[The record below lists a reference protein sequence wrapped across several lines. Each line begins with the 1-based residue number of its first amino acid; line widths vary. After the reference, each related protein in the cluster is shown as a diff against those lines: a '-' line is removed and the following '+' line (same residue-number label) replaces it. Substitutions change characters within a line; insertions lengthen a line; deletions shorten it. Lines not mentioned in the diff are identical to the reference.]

1 MSSEIYPLEKQ
12 KFDIILVDLN
22 PVKWSE
28 QAWIRPCIILQ
39 NNFVNKVAKTF
50 VIAIISSVIKEYPHT
65 LIVEKSNINWL
76 EIKSRIDLLQLKTI
90 DESRIIKKIWKL
102 DEKYKNLLNEKLKIS
117 FDL

>member
-1 MSSEIYPLEKQ
+1 MH

-39 NNFVNKVAKTF
+39 NNLANKFAKTF
-50 VIAIISSVIKEYPHT
+50 VVAIISSVLKDYPHT
-65 LIVEKSNINWL
+65 LIVEKSEINWL
-76 EIKSRIDLLQLKTI
+76 EFKSRIDLLQVRTI
-90 DESRIIKKIWKL
+90 DETRIIKYLWTL